1 MGFFL
6 LIAASVS
13 LCYLSFTRRYEP
25 DMHAPSST
33 TLIVDSATRS
43 KVLLSALC
51 DAYEAYAL
59 SGDMCHR
66 LCHTRNWSFI
76 SLHQDGGTAI
86 IMGIGDQKIVLKSQY
101 ATIDQFDELE
111 PDGSEEEF
119 TNAVIAIINKSL
131 MLGWSSHHKRQLI
144 ELVWPKYQRIR
155 RAPLSKADR
164 RSVWTLLS
172 QQEYINLRLLPLS
185 GVTPKVVGTC
195 GHFYQVEPLVRFH
208 LSEYLLKLRT
218 NILFHLMGTLKLLD
232 TFINEPLQ
240 ICDLRFD
247 NLGLSADYPKRFMVL
262 DASKLYT
269 QSRLN
274 ALLTTRTCT
283 NDTDCPILDCLSQCN
298 LTTGYCTGRINHNVQ
313 VFCTNL
319 LPQLFGDNWS
329 RSDQYLAACDTS
341 VPFEQRI
348 ARLRLNWAWLL
359 PEV

>member
-1 MGFFL
+1 MC
-6 LIAASVS
+6 AE
-13 LCYLSFTRRYEP
+13 R
-25 DMHAPSST
+25 SST
-33 TLIVDSATRS
+33 AKCELFSRIANIICSS

-76 SLHQDGGTAI
+76 SLHKDGGTAI

-185 GVTPKVVGTC
+185 GVTPKVRRTSGKVM
-195 GHFYQVEPLVRFH
+195 RF
-208 LSEYLLKLRT
+208 
-218 NILFHLMGTLKLLD
+218 
-232 TFINEPLQ
+232 P
-240 ICDLRFD
+240 
-247 NLGLSADYPKRFMVL
+247 A
-262 DASKLYT
+262 
-269 QSRLN
+269 
-274 ALLTTRTCT
+274 
-283 NDTDCPILDCLSQCN
+283 
-298 LTTGYCTGRINHNVQ
+298 NVF
-313 VFCTNL
+313 V
-319 LPQLFGDNWS
+319 
-329 RSDQYLAACDTS
+329 
-341 VPFEQRI
+341 
-348 ARLRLNWAWLL
+348 
-359 PEV
+359 